1 MKSEDI
7 IFYFI
12 KYGELL
18 FRKYLVYTFIFG
30 FILFSTEMSWRG
42 VAFCIAAVAVRW
54 RLLVSVGC
62 ASVGDALPQLFTANV
77 HPREYE
83 RLAANMGDMG
93 CERSERP
100 IFSDHQEKHR

>member
-1 MKSEDI
+1 MLS
-7 IFYFI
+7 
-12 KYGELL
+12 
-18 FRKYLVYTFIFG
+18 
-30 FILFSTEMSWRG
+30 
-42 VAFCIAAVAVRW
+42 
-54 RLLVSVGC
+54 
-62 ASVGDALPQLFTANV
+62 NV